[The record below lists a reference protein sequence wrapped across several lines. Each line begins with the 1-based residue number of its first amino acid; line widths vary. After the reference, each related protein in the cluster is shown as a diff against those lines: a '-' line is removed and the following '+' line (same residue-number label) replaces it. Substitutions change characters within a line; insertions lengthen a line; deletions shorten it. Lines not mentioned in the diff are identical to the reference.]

1 MSAWLKLMSG
11 YNGFTSIFLVGCASE
26 IVYAIMRKQVNERET
41 TNLVAAVAEE
51 EEEGEE
57 EEEEEREF
65 AELNGADESFY
76 VLCPH
81 GHITNADWLKSPD
94 LGNFRG
100 CRFFIIIFKK
110 RAEI

>member
-1 MSAWLKLMSG
+1 M
-11 YNGFTSIFLVGCASE
+11 
-26 IVYAIMRKQVNERET
+26 YAIMTKQVNERET
-41 TNLVAAVAEE
+41 TNLVAAVA
-51 EEEGEE
+51 EE

>member
-1 MSAWLKLMSG
+1 MSVGLKLMSG

-41 TNLVAAVAEE
+41 TNLVAAVA
-51 EEEGEE
+51 EE